1 MASVIKLKR
10 NTSAGQVP
18 STGALQQGEL
28 AINLADKKL
37 FSSTDGSDV
46 IQISGDAYDLDTI
59 ANTTSGT
66 IKLTGTGNAANS
78 FVNITGANGIGI
90 TSTGSG
96 AITIT
101 ANTVDVDFG
110 TSANTLSANLSVASG
125 ANTDVVKIV
134 GDNHIVVAGTNTS
147 HISVKLTNAVSVAS
161 VQTSGNT
168 VVGGDVDITGEV
180 NAASAVI
187 RGAAVVT
194 TTLAAGNTTATGF
207 INVSSTSQLDGLITG
222 GAGLDLTGIANV
234 TSDVNIGGDLD
245 VTGAANVA
253 GNFGVDGIVD
263 IDDTTNSTSNT
274 TGSLVTAG
282 GAGIGKSVT
291 IGENLRV
298 HGNETLDGNMT
309 ITGTLTV
316 NGGTTTVESTTVTIN
331 DNMLSLADNQTG
343 TDTDAVD
350 VGFYTTFDE
359 GGTDKHSAF
368 FRDQSHA
375 NKAFVVLEGIT
386 TEPGS
391 TITYSASDLG
401 QLDAVIDGGTY

>member
-10 NTSAGQVP
+10 NTNAGVSP
-18 STGALQQGEL
+18 SGGDLQAGEL

-101 ANTVDVDFG
+101 ANTVDVDFATG
-110 TSANTLSANLSVASG
+110 ANTTSANLSVASG

-134 GDNHIVVAGTNTS
+134 GDDHIVVAGTNTS

-168 VVGGDVDITGEV
+168 VVGGDADISGEV
-180 NAASAVI
+180 NAASADI
-187 RGAAVVT
+187 KGVV
-194 TTLAAGNTTATGF
+194 AAGNTTLTGF
-207 INVSSTSQLDGLITG
+207 INVSTTSQLDGLITG

-234 TSDVNIGGDLD
+234 SSDANIGGDLD
-245 VTGAANVA
+245 VTGSANVA
-253 GNFGVDGIVD
+253 VNLGVDGVVD
-263 IDDTTNSTSNT
+263 IDDTTESANVES
-274 TGSLVTAG
+274 GSLITAG
-282 GAGIGKSVT
+282 GVGIAKSVYVGEHLNVTNTASFSNNVT
-291 IGENLRV
+291 IAG
-298 HGNETLDGNMT
+298 D
-309 ITGTLTV
+309 LTV
-316 NGGTTTVESTTVTIN
+316 SGTTTTVSSTTVTIN
-331 DNMLSLADNQTG
+331 DNLLSLPDNQT
-343 TDTDAVD
+343 DADAVD
-350 VGFYTTFDE
+350 VGFYGTFDDS
-359 GGTDKHSAF
+359 GTDKYSAF
-368 FRDQSHA
+368 FRDQNHA
-375 NKAFVVLEGIT
+375 NKAFVLVEGIT
-386 TEPGS
+386 SEPGS

>member
-1 MASVIKLKR
+1 MASIIKLKR
-10 NTSAGQVP
+10 NTSSGQVP
-18 STGALQQGEL
+18 SGGALQQGEL

-37 FSSTDGSDV
+37 FSSSDGSDI
-46 IQISGDAYDLDTI
+46 IQISGDSYDLDTI

-90 TSTGSG
+90 ESNGSG

-101 ANTVDVDFG
+101 ANTVDVDFATG
-110 TSANTLSANLSVASG
+110 ANTTSANLSVATG

-134 GDNHIVVAGTNTS
+134 GDDHIVVAGTNTS

-168 VVGGDVDITGEV
+168 VVGGDADITGEV
-180 NAASAVI
+180 NAASAAI

-194 TTLAAGNTTATGF
+194 TTLAAGNTTLTGF
-207 INVSSTSQLDGLITG
+207 INVSTTSQLDGLITG

-234 TSDVNIGGDLD
+234 SSDVNVGGDLD

-253 GNFGVDGIVD
+253 GNFGVDGVVD
-263 IDDTTNSTSNT
+263 IDDTTNSASTS

-282 GAGIGKSVT
+282 GVGIAKSVQ
-291 IGENLRV
+291 IGENLTVGQDIGARNITLS
-298 HGNETLDGNMT
+298 GN
-309 ITGTLTV
+309 LTV
-316 NGGTTTVESTTVTIN
+316 QGTTTTVESTTVTIN
-331 DNMLSLADNQTG
+331 DNLLSLADNQT
-343 TDTDAVD
+343 DADAVD
-350 VGFYTTFDE
+350 IGFYGTFDDS
-359 GGTDKHSAF
+359 GTDKYSAF
-368 FRDQSHA
+368 FRDQNHT

>member
-10 NTSAGQVP
+10 NTSSGQVP
-18 STGALQQGEL
+18 SSGALQQGEL

-37 FSSTDGSDV
+37 FSSTDGSDI

-90 TSTGSG
+90 TSTDAG

-101 ANTVDVDFG
+101 ANTVDVDFATG
-110 TSANTLSANLSVASG
+110 ANTTSANLSVASG
-125 ANTDVVKIV
+125 ANTDIVKIV
-134 GDNHIVVAGTNTS
+134 GDDHIVVAGTNTS

-168 VVGGDVDITGEV
+168 VVGGDADITGEV
-180 NAASAVI
+180 NAASAAI

-194 TTLAAGNTTATGF
+194 TTLAAGNTTLTGF
-207 INVSSTSQLDGLITG
+207 INVSTTSQLDGLITG

-234 TSDVNIGGDLD
+234 SSDVNVGGDLD

-253 GNFGVDGIVD
+253 GNFGVDGVVD
-263 IDDTTNSTSNT
+263 IDDATNSASTS

-282 GAGIGKSVT
+282 GVGIAKSVQ
-291 IGENLRV
+291 IGE
-298 HGNETLDGNMT
+298 D
-309 ITGTLTV
+309 LTV
-316 NGGTTTVESTTVTIN
+316 AQDIGARNLTLSGNLTVSGTTTTVESTTVTIN

-343 TDTDAVD
+343 TGIDAVD
-350 VGFYTTFDE
+350 IGFYGTFDE

-368 FRDQSHA
+368 FRDQDHA
-375 NKAFVVLEGIT
+375 NKAFVILEGIT